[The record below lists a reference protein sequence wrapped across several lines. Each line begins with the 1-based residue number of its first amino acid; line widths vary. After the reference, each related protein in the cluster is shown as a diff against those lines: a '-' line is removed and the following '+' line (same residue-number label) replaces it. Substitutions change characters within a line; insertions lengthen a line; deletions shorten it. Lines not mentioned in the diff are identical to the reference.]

1 MIMKKIMFLLIGA
14 LMLVYVATKAQTK
27 ADSIAID
34 KACRDYVEGWAEGNT
49 ERVSKAVSPELVK
62 RNVSQDAEG
71 ASFIADMGA
80 SLLIGITKRNKGGAK
95 ARDFEPGKPFKL
107 DVVIYDITGDYALV
121 KTANTKYNFFD
132 YCQLAKCNGE
142 WKIINVLWSNLP
154 QKK

>member
-1 MIMKKIMFLLIGA
+1 MKRTKTL
-14 LMLVYVATKAQTK
+14 LMLSLMVTIFTVKAQTR
-27 ADSIAID
+27 ADSIAVE
-34 KACRDYVEGWAEGNT
+34 KTCRDYVEGWAEGNI

-62 RNVSQDAEG
+62 RNISQDSEG
-71 ASFIADMGA
+71 ASIIVDMGA
-80 SLLIGITKRNKGGAK
+80 SLLIGVTKRNKGGAK

-107 DVVIYDITGDYALV
+107 DVVIYDISGEYALV

-142 WKIINVLWSNLP
+142 WKIINVLWGSLP

>member
-1 MIMKKIMFLLIGA
+1 MKKIKTLLMTSLIVIT
-14 LMLVYVATKAQTK
+14 LTVKAQTK
-27 ADSIAID
+27 ADSIAIE

-62 RNVSQDAEG
+62 RNISQDAEG

-107 DVVIYDITGDYALV
+107 EVVIYDISGDFALV

-132 YCQLAKCNGE
+132 YCQLAKYNGE
-142 WKIINVLWSNLP
+142 WKIINVLWGNLP